1 MNIISFSLWGTDP
14 KYMQGALENIKLV
27 DEIYPGWK
35 CRFYVN
41 SSIPKDLPQKLKDAG
56 GEVITIVDNLGPYS
70 GMFWR
75 FLVNDDPAVDY
86 YIIRDADSRISY
98 REQGCVREWMASGK
112 SFNTIH
118 DHFFHHGVPMLG
130 GMWGGRT
137 GRIPNM
143 TEKVHAWPR
152 QHHHGDDQI
161 FLAHIIWP
169 LIHNDCL
176 RHDNGY
182 ELRYG
187 PASRIPSHQPLKYG
201 GTFVGE
207 LFDSNNCSL
216 NPVPLGDPRMLW

>member
-14 KYMQGALENIKLV
+14 KYLIGALENIKLS

-41 SSIPKDLPQKLKDAG
+41 DTVPQDFIKQIKDQG
-56 GEVITIVDNLGPYS
+56 GDVHVIGDNLGQYY

-75 FLVNDDPAVDY
+75 FFVNDDPTVDY
-86 YIIRDADSRISY
+86 YIIRDADCRLNY
-98 REQGCVREWMASGK
+98 REQVCVEEWMKSGK

-118 DHFFHHGVPMLG
+118 DHFFHKCVPILG

-137 GRIPNM
+137 GRVQDM
-143 TEKVHAWPR
+143 YGLTHKWHR
-152 QHHHGDDQI
+152 HQSHGDDQLFLRDI
-161 FLAHIIWP
+161 FWP
-169 LIHNDCL
+169 LIKNDCL

-187 PASRIPSHQPLKYG
+187 PANRIPPHPPLKFG

-207 LFDSNNCSL
+207 IFESNNQSH
-216 NPVPLGDPRMLW
+216 NPVPLGDKRMIW